1 MTVDALDHSNLT
13 EKSAAI
19 GKEIMMMSNSKVTK
33 AKLGDRVRIDY
44 SGQIKDEKSGMQ
56 RLGRE
61 VMEFTVGSQ
70 EVMPGINKG
79 VVGMVEG
86 ERKQMT
92 LQPSDAYGEHRPN
105 LIQEIPRQRL
115 PSDVVLKVGKRLST
129 IGVKSGRRRK
139 VTIMELTPTTV
150 VVDGNH
156 PLAGK
161 TLEVE
166 FQLLVHNLSSDKNN
180 RKLDDET

>member
-1 MTVDALDHSNLT
+1 M
-13 EKSAAI
+13 SAAK
-19 GKEIMMMSNSKVTK
+19 GTEPRMMRHSKIAK
-33 AKLGDRVRIDY
+33 AKLGDRVRIEF
-44 SGQIKDEKSGMQ
+44 SGQIKDEKSGLH

-61 VMEFTVGSQ
+61 VMEFTIGSQ
-70 EVMPGINKG
+70 DVMPGINKG

-86 ERKQMT
+86 ERKQLT
-92 LQPSDAYGEHRPN
+92 LQPIEAYGELRPN

-115 PSDVVLKVGKRLST
+115 PSDVVLKVGKRLTT

-156 PLAGK
+156 PFAGK

-166 FQLLVHNLSSDKNN
+166 FQLLVHDSSSDKAGWRLNTT
-180 RKLDDET
+180 DEE